1 MASRF
6 FKVPDEQM
14 FVRNEAAVSQ
24 NAKKATTFCLTVCMS
39 ILKLFLVNKITKSL
53 HVNTVSL
60 ATSFITIIREL
71 KYQIVLKT
79 FSSFLVIFVIGVRE
93 GKNQGLG
100 AEWNLPDYSHIVGKF
115 HSLASRATY

>member
-100 AEWNLPDYSHIVGKF
+100 AE
-115 HSLASRATY
+115 